1 MRLKLQK
8 LRESYGYTQQTF
20 SEALGISRSHYA
32 QIETGDKAP
41 SLKVALQIKKT
52 LAYKDDDIFE
62 NKVH

>member
-1 MRLKLQK
+1 MRLKLIK
-8 LRESYGYTQQTF
+8 LREAYGFTQQTF
-20 SEALGISRSHYA
+20 SESIGISRSHYA

-41 SLKVALQIKKT
+41 SLQVALRIKKT